1 MQPEGKIIRLGHPS
15 YVWRQGQERR
25 MQWVR
30 DHVPLAGACI
40 LDVGCGLGL
49 YMRRLRDF
57 GEQVYGVELD
67 GERAREAARTLP
79 DVAVAAAEHLP
90 FAAGSFDVVFSH
102 EVLEHVAD
110 DRAAIIEAHRVLREG
125 GHLVLFVPNRYYP
138 FETHGCYW
146 RGRYHFGNIPLIN
159 YLPSRWRERL
169 CPHVRA
175 YTYRGLR
182 RLFAGLPGEITVH
195 RVLYAGYDGLATRHP
210 RLASVLRRICYMLE
224 RTPLQFL
231 GLSHFLVF
239 RKRAASI
246 PTNIIEVR

>member
-1 MQPEGKIIRLGHPS
+1 MPSEEKAIRLGHPS
-15 YVWRQGQERR
+15 YVWRKGQERR
-25 MQWVR
+25 VQWVR
-30 DHVPLAGACI
+30 DHVPLAGAHI

-49 YMRRLRDF
+49 YMRRLREL
-57 GEQVYGVELD
+57 GAQVYGVELD
-67 GERAREAARTLP
+67 GERAQEAARTLP
-79 DVAVAAAEHLP
+79 NIAVAVAEQLP

-102 EVLEHVAD
+102 EVLEHVTD
-110 DRAAIIEAHRVLREG
+110 DRAAIIEAYRVLREG

-182 RLFAGLPGEITVH
+182 RLFAGLPGEIMVH
-195 RVLYAGYDGLATRHP
+195 RVIYAGYDSLATRHP
-210 RLASVLRRICYMLE
+210 RLASVLRRITYALE
-224 RTPLQFL
+224 KTPLQFL

-239 RKRAASI
+239 RKGMAHTL
-246 PTNIIEVR
+246 TNINEVR